1 MKLRP
6 GNAPFMDL
14 SRHRRPEE
22 FEQSSWL
29 REIGCALI
37 LLAFCAALYFAF
49 VYCVL
54 TYGKP

>member
-6 GNAPFMDL
+6 DNAPFVDL

-29 REIGCALI
+29 REIVRTLI
-37 LLAFCAALYFAF
+37 LLAFSAALYAAF
-49 VYCVL
+49 VYYVL
-54 TYGKP
+54 NYGNQ